1 MSIRYDDKF
10 VKNPGM
16 EDEYTPEMISD
27 LVKCSEDVLYFLNFV
42 TIVTIDGG
50 RKKLGDLLYPFQKKM
65 IKMCKDHRY
74 LTFLFCR
81 QSGKCVS
88 WDTKIKIRNKKTGIE
103 EELTI
108 GEFFDKLTTSSFV
121 INDKF
126 IEKRN
131 CEDYEI

>member
-10 VKNPGM
+10 VKTPQL
-16 EDEYTPEMISD
+16 EIEYTSEMISD
-27 LVKCSEDVLYFLNFV
+27 LVKCSQDIIYFLNFV

-50 RKKLGDLLYPFQKKM
+50 RKKLGDLLYPFQKDM
-65 IKMCKDHRY
+65 IKLCKDNRY
-74 LTFLFCR
+74 LAFLFCR

-108 GEFFDKLTTSSFV
+108 GEFFDKM
-121 INDKF
+121 
-126 IEKRN
+126 
-131 CEDYEI
+131 